1 VFNSSVGRGTV
12 ARVMCGLYSFRKSPE
27 EVKALFGY
35 PEQPNFPP
43 RDHVA
48 PGQPIAI
55 VRGERENRHFALVR
69 WGFVPS
75 WTKEMKPGKPLINAR
90 SETVFE
96 KPSFR
101 HAIRRRRCLIPADGF
116 YEWKGDVPGKKQ
128 PFHITRP
135 GEELFAFGGIWEHWM
150 APDGSELESA
160 AILTTAPNAMMEPIH
175 NRMPVIIE
183 PKDFSKWLD
192 HSRPDGKDIVD
203 LMRPIRDE
211 YLVARETEMPRP
223 QRRKPEAAEKPKP
236 QPRADD
242 QLKLF

>member
-1 VFNSSVGRGTV
+1 
-12 ARVMCGLYSFRKSPE
+12 MCGLYSFRKSPE
-27 EVKALFGY
+27 EVRAMFGY

-43 RDHVA
+43 RLHVA

-55 VRGERENRHFALVR
+55 VRGEQDNRHFALVR

-75 WTKEMKPGKPLINAR
+75 WSKELKPGRPLISAR

-116 YEWKGDVPGKKQ
+116 YEWKGDMPGAKQ

-135 GEELFAFGGIWEHWM
+135 GDELFAFGGIWEHWM

-160 AILTTAPNAMMEPIH
+160 AMLTTAPNAMMEQIH
-175 NRMPVIIE
+175 NRMPVVIE
-183 PKDFSKWLD
+183 PHDYSRWLD
-192 HSRPDGKDIVD
+192 HSRPDGKSVVD
-203 LMRPIRDE
+203 LMKPVRDE
-211 YLVARETEMPRP
+211 FFIARETQMPRP
-223 QRRKPEAAEKPKP
+223 QRKKVEPPRQSEIKPEPK
-236 QPRADD
+236 ADD
-242 QLKLF
+242 QLKLL

>member
-1 VFNSSVGRGTV
+1 LC
-12 ARVMCGLYSFRKSPE
+12 A
-27 EVKALFGY
+27 VK
-35 PEQPNFPP
+35 
-43 RDHVA
+43 
-48 PGQPIAI
+48 
-55 VRGERENRHFALVR
+55 RENRHFALVR

-192 HSRPDGKDIVD
+192 HSRPDGKDIVY

-211 YLVARETEMPRP
+211 YLVAHETEMPRP